1 MKKRTSFVYINTT
14 PLKKQ
19 WLNQNKTVNRDGGVG
34 EDLGSM
40 LERGFGISDLVESK
54 KFSGIFSGYKRFT
67 KIELQTLPNH
77 FNFNKI
83 LSIKTIDL
91 LV

>member
-1 MKKRTSFVYINTT
+1 MKKRTSSVYINTT

-40 LERGFGISDLVESK
+40 LERNFVGSDLLK
-54 KFSGIFSGYKRFT
+54 
-67 KIELQTLPNH
+67 
-77 FNFNKI
+77 
-83 LSIKTIDL
+83 
-91 LV
+91 

>member
-40 LERGFGISDLVESK
+40 LVRGFGVSDIAK
-54 KFSGIFSGYKRFT
+54 TKNFSGVF
-67 KIELQTLPNH
+67 
-77 FNFNKI
+77 
-83 LSIKTIDL
+83 
-91 LV
+91 

>member
-40 LERGFGISDLVESK
+40 LERSFADC
-54 KFSGIFSGYKRFT
+54 
-67 KIELQTLPNH
+67 
-77 FNFNKI
+77 
-83 LSIKTIDL
+83 
-91 LV
+91 